1 MKRCLLAKAVKTLI
15 KSNLDL
21 SRATINCMVKLQ
33 NIRQNAEGYKF
44 CGNDSC
50 LFWSLA
56 TSASAR
62 LPARLTLLTVCIADY
77 LPSWLLS
84 RTTQY
89 STLRSI
95 LWLFDSRLPT
105 TASWLQQLR
114 SGISHLSLLKNI
126 LSQLF
131 CLVIVVCATHSQV
144 DIFWQIFVLTLSL
157 LIEIFVVHFF
167 MIILFVLDLMMCK
180 YIVSWCSPNFTPK
193 EKLILRHQLSPFP

>member
-1 MKRCLLAKAVKTLI
+1 MRQWFMFVLIPGYFSICPPTSQINFIDCLYCW
-15 KSNLDL
+15 L
-21 SRATINCMVKLQ
+21 SPV
-33 NIRQNAEGYKF
+33 
-44 CGNDSC
+44 
-50 LFWSLA
+50 
-56 TSASAR
+56 
-62 LPARLTLLTVCIADY
+62 
-77 LPSWLLS
+77 LS

-157 LIEIFVVHFF
+157 LIEIFVVHFHDNTVCF
-167 MIILFVLDLMMCK
+167 AWIL
-180 YIVSWCSPNFTPK
+180 WCV
-193 EKLILRHQLSPFP
+193 